1 MASFPTLFLSEEN
14 SHLRSLNQSW
24 DWGHIHTTYWDS
36 KFTICIKYATKH
48 LAKPAKS
55 LCGGIQLK
63 YRSQRFPK
71 VEVKEKI
78 SSDSKITENVR
89 KQKTMQMSQQKIN
102 QQNHFQ
108 KLVKTG
114 ILHFIVLHFVA
125 LCGYYIFYTIE
136 VFWQPFM
143 GKPIGAIFP
152 MVLFFN

>member
-1 MASFPTLFLSEEN
+1 ML
-14 SHLRSLNQSW
+14 LNIWQ
-24 DWGHIHTTYWDS
+24 
-36 KFTICIKYATKH
+36 
-48 LAKPAKS
+48 KPAKI

-114 ILHFIVLHFVA
+114 IPHFIVLHFVA
-125 LCGYYIFYTIE
+125 LCGYYIFYAIE

-152 MVLFFN
+152 MVLFFYCCCFIDFIPLSLFFLDNLFFFISYMIFYMFQCHSPNGIIF

>member
-1 MASFPTLFLSEEN
+1 MLLGIW
-14 SHLRSLNQSW
+14 Q
-24 DWGHIHTTYWDS
+24 
-36 KFTICIKYATKH
+36 
-48 LAKPAKS
+48 KPAKI

-63 YRSQRFPK
+63 YRAQRFPK

-108 KLVKTG
+108 KPCKARHSSFNCASLCCTSW
-114 ILHFIVLHFVA
+114 VLHFYA
-125 LCGYYIFYTIE
+125 IE